1 MSMIDEALAR
11 AERAM
16 LFALLAAAFCLG
28 AVAATV
34 AMVVLS

>member
-1 MSMIDEALAR
+1 MSMIDDALDR

-16 LFALLAAAFCLG
+16 LFSLLCAAFCLG
-28 AVAATV
+28 AVVATV